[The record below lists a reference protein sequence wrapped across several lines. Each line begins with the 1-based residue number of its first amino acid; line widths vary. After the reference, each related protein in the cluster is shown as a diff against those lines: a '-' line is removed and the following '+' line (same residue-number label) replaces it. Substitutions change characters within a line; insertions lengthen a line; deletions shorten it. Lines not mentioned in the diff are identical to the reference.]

1 MQVAGRFDAVLTLAV
16 AAGLAGAGC
25 DWLGDRFKTC
35 QDAFVDL
42 VNGDQSREAVDI
54 VADGEDPGPQ
64 TPLEPGQAR
73 RVSYCLSKGDR
84 RGFRVLREGVV
95 LADAV
100 CVASRST
107 YEGRA
112 VQVRWGPAGLACSG
126 W

>member
-1 MQVAGRFDAVLTLAV
+1 MRRAARPNAVVAASL
-16 AAGLAGAGC
+16 AAGLAVAGC

-42 VNGDQSREAVDI
+42 VNGDQSSDAIDL

-64 TPLEPGQAR
+64 TGLLPGQAR
-73 RVSYCLSKGDR
+73 RVTYCLSKGDR
-84 RGFRVLREGVV
+84 RGFRVLREGQV
-95 LADAV
+95 LDQAV
-100 CVASRST
+100 CVASRAS

-112 VQVRWGPAGLACSG
+112 VQVRWGPAGITCAG